1 VTLCV
6 LDASVALSWIFEDE
20 ASPYAEEII
29 EALKVRSAVVPL
41 VWSLEVDNAILAA
54 IRRRRIQEADA
65 FRYLTVLDTLT
76 LEIDLEV
83 ARDALGQRIL
93 GLGLTHSLSAYDAS
107 YLELAMRRGLP
118 LATQDERLIRATM
131 NTGVRVLRP

>member
-6 LDASVALSWIFEDE
+6 LDASIVISWVFEDE
-20 ASPYAEEII
+20 SSPYAEEII
-29 EALKVRSAVVPL
+29 EALKSRSAVVPL
-41 VWSLEVDNAILAA
+41 VWPLEVDNAILSA
-54 IRRRRIQEADA
+54 IRRRRIQEAEA

-83 ARDALGQRIL
+83 AREALGQRIL
-93 GLGLTHSLSAYDAS
+93 GLSLTHGLSAYDAS

-118 LATQDERLIRATM
+118 LATQDERLIRAA
-131 NTGVRVLRP
+131 GAAGIDVLQP

>member
-6 LDASVALSWIFEDE
+6 LDASVALSFIFEDE
-20 ASPYAEEII
+20 ASPYAEGII
-29 EALKVRSAVVPL
+29 EELKSRSAVVPL
-41 VWSLEVDNAILAA
+41 VWPLEVDNAILSA

-83 ARDALGQRIL
+83 AREALGQRIL
-93 GLGLTHSLSAYDAS
+93 GLGLTHGLSAYDAS

-118 LATQDERLIRATM
+118 LATQDERLIRAA
-131 NTGVRVLRP
+131 GAAGIDVLQP